1 VANYRAIHSVGS
13 TLLLFLQNSCPQELR
28 DEHDFDFALL
38 SSASFAAETP
48 IASTLGLYLYRV
60 TVNEHLRNTPRASD
74 PSDARPPLSLDLHY
88 LLIPWLDDAMGEH
101 RVLAW
106 AMRELYQH
114 PVLDVAT
121 LSPEAG
127 WSAADMVQVIPA
139 ELSTEDLMRI
149 WDALEP
155 SYRLSVSYIARMVR
169 IDVAA
174 PEAGRPVVAVRHGH
188 GALEVTP

>member
-1 VANYRAIHSVGS
+1 MANYRAIHSVGS
-13 TLLLFLQNSCPQELR
+13 SLALFLQNSYPQELR
-28 DEHDFDFALL
+28 DEHNIDFALL
-38 SSASFAAETP
+38 SSASFAGESP
-48 IASTLGLYLYRV
+48 ITNTLGLYLYRV
-60 TVNEHLRNTPRASD
+60 TVNEHLRNVPRPSE

-88 LLIPWLDDAMGEH
+88 LLTPWIDDAMGEH

-121 LSPEAG
+121 LSPEAS

-169 IDVAA
+169 IDVDT
-174 PEAGRPVVAVRHGH
+174 PEASRPVVAVRHRYGM
-188 GALEVTP
+188 LEAAP

>member
-13 TLLLFLQNSCPQELR
+13 SLALFLQNSYPAELR
-28 DEHDFDFALL
+28 DEHNIDFALL
-38 SSASFAAETP
+38 SSASFAGESP
-48 IASTLGLYLYRV
+48 ITNTLGLYLYRV
-60 TVNEHLRNTPRASD
+60 TVNEHLRNTLRPND

-88 LLIPWLDDAMGEH
+88 LLTPWVDDAMGEH

-169 IDVAA
+169 IDVDTPDAS
-174 PEAGRPVVAVRHGH
+174 RPVVAVRRRYGV
-188 GALEVTP
+188 LEAPP

>member
-1 VANYRAIHSVGS
+1 MANYRAIHSVGS
-13 TLLLFLQNSCPQELR
+13 SLVLSLQNSYPPELHA
-28 DEHDFDFALL
+28 DHNIAFALL

-60 TVNEHLRNTPRASD
+60 TVNEHLRNTLRPND
-74 PSDARPPLSLDLHY
+74 PSDARVPLGLDLHY
-88 LLIPWLDDAMGEH
+88 LLIPFVDDAMGEH

-106 AMRELYQH
+106 AMRELYEH

-127 WSAADMVQVIPA
+127 WSASDLVQVIPA
-139 ELSTEDLMRI
+139 ELSTEDMMRI

-155 SYRLSVSYIARMVR
+155 SYRLSVSYIARVVR
-169 IDVAA
+169 IDVPT
-174 PEAGRPVVAVRHGH
+174 PEPGRPVVEVRKNFGRLEE
-188 GALEVTP
+188 AL

>member
-13 TLLLFLQNSCPQELR
+13 SLLLFLQNSYPEELR
-28 DEHDFDFALL
+28 DEHDIAFTLL
-38 SSASFAAETP
+38 SSASFTAETP
-48 IASTLGLYLYRV
+48 IAATLGLYLYRV
-60 TVNEHLRNTPRASD
+60 TVNEHLRNTPRPNDS
-74 PSDARPPLSLDLHY
+74 SDARPPLSLDLHY
-88 LLIPWLDDAMGEH
+88 LLIPWVDEALAEH
-101 RVLAW
+101 QVLAW

-114 PVLDVAT
+114 PLLDVAT

-169 IDVAA
+169 LDVAT
-174 PEAGRPVVAVRHGH
+174 PEPGRPVVAVRHGH
-188 GALEVTP
+188 GVLEVTP